1 MNAIRVIRVRRGLAA
16 GASIVLGTALWLADP
31 GAAATDEKP
40 MMSGSGERKPAEYVP
55 GPVDSMPM
63 LKFADG
69 MISLNDRCMVRHAKL
84 NPGMPPVYVS
94 GHPVGFC

>member
-1 MNAIRVIRVRRGLAA
+1 MIRVQWTLLAGPLA
-16 GASIVLGTALWLADP
+16 LGSALVNLDTASVAS
-31 GAAATDEKP
+31 AASADEKS
-40 MMSGSGERKPAEYVP
+40 MMGGSGCRAAEYVP

-63 LKFADG
+63 LKFPDG

-84 NPGMPPVYVS
+84 NPKMPPVYVS